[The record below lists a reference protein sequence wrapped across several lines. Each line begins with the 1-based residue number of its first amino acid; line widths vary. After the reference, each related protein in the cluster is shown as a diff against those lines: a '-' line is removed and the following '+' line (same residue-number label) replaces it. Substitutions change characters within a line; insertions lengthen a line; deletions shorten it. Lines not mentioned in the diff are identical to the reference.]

1 MGHVGSSV
9 NDYSPHLDPYCTI
22 THTEYLIPSG
32 GRKLTVTGMNL
43 HAAQDPK
50 MFAFRD
56 LTSTQTATL
65 VCHIL
70 KHGEM
75 IYNIWLFFF
84 LLLIDAQ
91 NMKEFLNINMV
102 IMIYV

>member
-1 MGHVGSSV
+1 
-9 NDYSPHLDPYCTI
+9 
-22 THTEYLIPSG
+22 
-32 GRKLTVTGMNL
+32 
-43 HAAQDPK
+43 
-50 MFAFRD
+50 
-56 LTSTQTATL
+56 
-65 VCHIL
+65 
-70 KHGEM
+70 M